1 MRQSARG
8 DHRVNGDLHKVAQS
22 SAGAHDD
29 WEHPTNQAPMNLVDA
44 SIGSLANFGHR
55 RDAKSRHRG
64 IDRFET
70 FEIAR
75 R

>member
-1 MRQSARG
+1 MGQSARG
-8 DHRVNGDLHKVAQS
+8 DHRVNDDLHRVAQS

-44 SIGSLANFGHR
+44 SIESLANFGHQR
-55 RDAKSRHRG
+55 VAKSRLCG

>member
-1 MRQSARG
+1 MGQSARG
-8 DHRVNGDLHKVAQS
+8 DHRVNDDLHKVAQP

-44 SIGSLANFGHR
+44 SIGSIAHFGHQR
-55 RDAKSRHRG
+55 VAKSRPRG

-70 FEIAR
+70 VEIAR